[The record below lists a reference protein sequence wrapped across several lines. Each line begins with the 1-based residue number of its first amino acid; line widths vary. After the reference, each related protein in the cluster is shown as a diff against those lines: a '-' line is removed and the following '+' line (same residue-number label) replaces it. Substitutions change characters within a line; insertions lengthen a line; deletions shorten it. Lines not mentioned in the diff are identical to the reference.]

1 MPGRRGGRRSLQ
13 SIRKKGEI
21 AATEME
27 IKQEQNVTL
36 QAIEFAIQMEID
48 GKKYYLEASRR
59 SDNKVGKELFQWL
72 AGEEDKHRRIFVGIY
87 NAIRK
92 RKAWPAVSM
101 KPRKGAVLDTVFS
114 KELKLSAP
122 TTKVTDGELES
133 IAKAMEMENK
143 TREFY
148 KSQNQKADFDAEKQL
163 YAALAAEEEGHYL
176 ALVDYREYL
185 VDPAGYFRKVEHHS
199 LDGG

>member
-1 MPGRRGGRRSLQ
+1 M
-13 SIRKKGEI
+13 K
-21 AATEME
+21 TN
-27 IKQEQNVTL
+27 QEQNVTL

-72 AGEEDKHRRIFVGIY
+72 AAEEDKHRRIFGNIF

-92 RKAWPAVSM
+92 RNAWPAVVIQ
-101 KPRKGAVLDTVFS
+101 PRKGAILDTVFS
-114 KELKLSAP
+114 KELKAAAP
-122 TTKVTDGELES
+122 AVKSTGGELDS

-143 TREFY
+143 TQEFY
-148 KSQNQKADFDAEKQL
+148 EHQYQKAGFDAEKRL
-163 YAALAAEEEGHYL
+163 YSTLAAEEEGHYL

-185 VDPAGYFRKVEHHS
+185 VDPAGYFRKAEHHS